1 MRLASVIFLVFLIFP
16 AGASAAADLTLSLGG
31 TPGVQFGASHH
42 MSGRLVDGS
51 TPLAGR
57 PVELRGRAYPYTGEF
72 APVATATTDANGFY
86 AITKQFDRNMELQ
99 AVATDAGATSR
110 VVRAYV
116 FPRPHS
122 VFRSLS
128 GSRLRIT
135 QFLRT
140 PENVRLSAYTNFYLG
155 PANAKTAPRVA
166 RAKPRRVGRG
176 RFRATATVKIPRSWN
191 GRFRYA
197 SCFRYS
203 EGSGLGNPRAT
214 CPKRYRFG

>member
-1 MRLASVIFLVFLIFP
+1 MRLASVIFLVFMIFP
-16 AGASAAADLTLSLGG
+16 AGASAADISLSLGG
-31 TPGVQFGASHH
+31 TPEVQFGSAHH

-57 PVELRGRAYPYTGEF
+57 PVELRGRPYPYTGEF
-72 APVATATTDANGFY
+72 TAVATATTDANGYY
-86 AITKQFDRNMELQ
+86 AITKKFDRNMQLQ
-99 AVATDAGATSR
+99 AVATDAGATSPI
-110 VVRAYV
+110 VRAYV

-122 VFRSLS
+122 VFKSLS

-135 QFLRT
+135 QFLAT
-140 PENVRLSAYTNFYLG
+140 PANVRLSAFTNFYLG
-155 PANAKTAPRVA
+155 PLNAKTAPRVA
-166 RAKPRRVGRG
+166 RARPHRLRPG
-176 RFRATATVKIPRSWN
+176 RFKATATVKIPRAWH

-203 EGSGLGNPRAT
+203 GSSGLGNPGAS